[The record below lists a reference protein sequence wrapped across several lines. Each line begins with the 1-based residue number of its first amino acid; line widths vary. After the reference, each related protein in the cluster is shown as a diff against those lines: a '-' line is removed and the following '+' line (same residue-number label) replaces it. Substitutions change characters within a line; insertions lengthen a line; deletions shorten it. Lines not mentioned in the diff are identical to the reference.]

1 MSPWRFWGDIFF
13 KFQPNICIQL
23 KSLSVKGF
31 AKNVFYWLS
40 HSFCSIS
47 LWWITLTSPLQ
58 GHYGNVPVVGGDIY
72 ELDPSNDAQLFL
84 SPFNVLI
91 SMLNIAKTSAYIIC
105 KPIQLRSVL
114 QFLSQCLSFNILI
127 CSSLIWDLQSI
138 CFVFPSMCS
147 RNKHS
152 FCILVI
158 LVHIVTQS
166 LPGCYIG
173 EIRSPQLTS
182 LPWYGWHYIR
192 RERER
197 ERERCSG
204 NKGKWWG
211 NPLTSVK
218 PEHKAALS
226 VCLVFWARAER
237 AAHTLF

>member
-1 MSPWRFWGDIFF
+1 MDHPH
-13 KFQPNICIQL
+13 QP
-23 KSLSVKGF
+23 F
-31 AKNVFYWLS
+31 AG
-40 HSFCSIS
+40 S
-47 LWWITLTSPLQ
+47 LWKRP
-58 GHYGNVPVVGGDIY
+58 GRGGNIY
-72 ELDPSNDAQLFL
+72 EPDPSNDAQLFL
-84 SPFNVLI
+84 SPFIVLI

-105 KPIQLRSVL
+105 KPIQLRSVF

-138 CFVFPSMCS
+138 CFVPPSMCCFKRNSAGFVSEPVCS

-158 LVHIVTQS
+158 LAHFVTQS

-197 ERERCSG
+197 CSG

-211 NPLTSVK
+211 NPLTSRNPSTK
-218 PEHKAALS
+218 PLCLS
-226 VCLVFWARAER
+226 V
-237 AAHTLF
+237 